1 MNRSVRHQSVAASKD
16 NGRVEKSEAMGFEA
30 LEADD
35 PFEHITRVT
44 IALGRKLING
54 IEFTVFA

>member
-35 PFEHITRVT
+35 PFEHITSL
-44 IALGRKLING
+44 AASM
-54 IEFTVFA
+54 F